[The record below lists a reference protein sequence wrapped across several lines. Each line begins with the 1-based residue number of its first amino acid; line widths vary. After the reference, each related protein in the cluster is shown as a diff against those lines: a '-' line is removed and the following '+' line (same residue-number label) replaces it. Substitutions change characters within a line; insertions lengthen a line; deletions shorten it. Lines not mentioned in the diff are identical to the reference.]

1 MDEEAEEPAP
11 ELSEVVV
18 RVQTISD
25 AKALTSHFERM
36 FAHGQPHYRDTD
48 DAAGEAWTFSPN
60 MAEAYVDF
68 WRPTEGPTGRERSVF
83 AVAITLSMPTGT
95 DPLAN
100 RGAVLAFA
108 SRKLASV
115 EHVWVSGDQEGPFTK
130 FVIRYRDEDD
140 RPFKSGPSDLRRYR
154 DVYAQELC
162 ARGVAAQAS
171 TRSSRGLGFAESR
184 NAYKARQRLAQD

>member
-1 MDEEAEEPAP
+1 MDEETEEPVVDLP
-11 ELSEVVV
+11 EVVV
-18 RVQTISD
+18 RVQTITD
-25 AKALTSHFERM
+25 AKALALHFDRM
-36 FAHGQPHYRDTD
+36 FEHGQPHYRDAD
-48 DAAGEAWTFSPN
+48 DADGEAWTFSPN

-108 SRKLASV
+108 SRELASV
-115 EHVWVSGDQEGPFTK
+115 EHVWVFGDQEGPFTK
-130 FVIRYRDEDD
+130 FLIRYRDEDD

-171 TRSSRGLGFAESR
+171 TRSSRGLGFGESR
-184 NAYKARQRLAQD
+184 NAYKARQRLAKD